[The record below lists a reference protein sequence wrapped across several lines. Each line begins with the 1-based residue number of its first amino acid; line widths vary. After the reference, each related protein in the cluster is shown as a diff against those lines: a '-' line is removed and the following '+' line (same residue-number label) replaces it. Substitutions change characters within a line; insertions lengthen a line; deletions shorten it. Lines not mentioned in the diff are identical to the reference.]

1 MSLKGRT
8 ILVTRQFDQAAEFV
22 AEIEAHG
29 GRAVVIPMIQ
39 ISDPESWAACD
50 IALDRIREHDA
61 IIFTSVNAVQR
72 FLGRVAEKKV
82 SSSALSTLDVYA
94 VGRRT
99 ELELKRHAIS
109 VRFVPEDFS
118 SDELGMF
125 LLARGVRGKRF
136 LIPKGN
142 LGREDLA
149 NRLMDAGAD
158 VEVVDVYQNRPP
170 GTASLA
176 DVKQRFLENE
186 FDVVTFASPSAA
198 KNFAMAVSP
207 EMFGQLQRRTR
218 IAVIGP
224 TTKEAVLKLKFDVD
238 IEAEK
243 STAHGL
249 VDAIC
254 IFFKS

>member
-22 AEIEAHG
+22 AEIEAYD

-72 FLGRVAEKKV
+72 FLGRVAEKKMT
-82 SSSALSTLDVYA
+82 SSALSTHDVYA

-118 SDELGMF
+118 SDELGVF

-142 LGREDLA
+142 LGKEDLA
-149 NRLMDAGAD
+149 DRLIDAGAD
-158 VEVVDVYQNRPP
+158 VEVVEVYRNCPP

-176 DVKQRFLENE
+176 DLRRRFLESE

-198 KNFAMAVSP
+198 KNFAMAVTP
-207 EMFGQLQRRTR
+207 EMFGQMQKRAH

-224 TTKEAVLKLKFDVD
+224 TTKEALSRLKFDVD
-238 IEAEK
+238 IEATK
-243 STAHGL
+243 STARGL
-249 VDAIC
+249 VEAIDL
-254 IFFKS
+254 FYES